1 MPLSWPIRQGKKDR
15 RQKSPVRMLNPG
27 VRSQHP
33 ESKIQIP
40 ESKFQ
45 NGELKTQSSGTLYIV
60 ATPLGNLEDM
70 TLRALKVLKSVDLIA
85 AETVSHSRGL
95 CQHHGIRTRLVSYNQ
110 HNQKTR
116 GPELVGKLKSGLNI
130 ALVTNAG
137 TPGVSD
143 PGVLLTRQ
151 ALEGNIRVV
160 PVPGPSAVASALSVS
175 GLRGEKFVFMGF
187 LSNRSVRRRKELE
200 DLVSESRTT
209 VFFEAPHRLRAMLL
223 DCLEI
228 LGDREM
234 LLVREMTKVHEEVIR
249 GSIRSILN
257 GLKEESIKGEF
268 TLVVAGKKDDDKV
281 LLIEE
286 RVKKRIEKLLN
297 ENIMTLK
304 DVAERL
310 SQEEDLPYR
319 KVYKA
324 CLSMRSEKER
334 RTL

>member
-1 MPLSWPIRQGKKDR
+1 MPLSWLIKQGTEYR
-15 RQKSPVRMLNPG
+15 RPKSAVRMQNPA
-27 VRSQHP
+27 VRNRNP
-33 ESKIQIP
+33 ESRIQNPKSKIQ
-40 ESKFQ
+40 
-45 NGELKTQSSGTLYIV
+45 NSGTLYVV

-70 TLRALKVLKSVDLIA
+70 TLRALEVLKAVDLIA

-95 CQHHGIRTRLVSYNQ
+95 CQHYGIRTMLMSYNQ
-110 HNQKTR
+110 HNQKRR
-116 GPELVGKLKSGLNI
+116 GPELVGKLKSGLSI

-151 ALEGNIRVV
+151 ALAENIRVI

-175 GLRGEKFVFMGF
+175 GLRGERFVFMGF
-187 LSNRSVRRRKELE
+187 LSNRSVRRRKELK
-200 DLVSESRTT
+200 DLISEPRTT
-209 VFFEAPHRLRAMLL
+209 VFFEAPHRLRAMLM

-234 LLVREMTKVHEEVIR
+234 VLVREMSKVHEEVIK

-257 GLKEESIKGEF
+257 GLDEGSIKGEF
-268 TLVVAGKKDDDKV
+268 TLVLAGKKDDDKGP
-281 LLIEE
+281 LIDE

-297 ENIMTLK
+297 ENIMSLK

-324 CLSMRSEKER
+324 CLTMRNGKER
-334 RTL
+334 RIL